1 MQEEIAKLST
11 SKHLYILGMPSPMM
25 SLINLM
31 QKHKAIMSEK
41 QTTEG
46 NNDRMH
52 KS

>member
-1 MQEEIAKLST
+1 
-11 SKHLYILGMPSPMM
+11 
-25 SLINLM
+25 M

-52 KS
+52 KSWGTLVGLGLSYT

>member
-1 MQEEIAKLST
+1 
-11 SKHLYILGMPSPMM
+11 MM

-52 KS
+52 KSWGTLVGLGLSYT